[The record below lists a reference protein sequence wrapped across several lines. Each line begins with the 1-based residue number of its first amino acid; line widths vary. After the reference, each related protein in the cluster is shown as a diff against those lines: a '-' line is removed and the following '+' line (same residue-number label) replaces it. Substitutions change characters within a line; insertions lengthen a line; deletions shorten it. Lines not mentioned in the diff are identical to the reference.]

1 MNRQKKNST
10 EMKHR
15 CKNVK
20 GTYRLPL
27 KWWELL
33 AYVLIFVLALV
44 FNAMQ
49 FPKWVVV
56 PLVLAI
62 LLVRPSE
69 YFSQKEGRIG
79 RIKPVSRD
87 TTIVRFRNAA
97 GGGLRA

>member
-10 EMKHR
+10 EIQHR

-44 FNAMQ
+44 SNAMQ

-62 LLVRPSE
+62 LSIRVT
-69 YFSQKEGRIG
+69 RILLAK
-79 RIKPVSRD
+79 RKKD
-87 TTIVRFRNAA
+87 
-97 GGGLRA
+97 RAD